1 MMHTMHQRS
10 VVITLLVVLIAVVT
24 TGCGAA
30 KKAVYLNQQANF
42 GAVET
47 VALMPLDNFTSD
59 VNAPEKVSQILT
71 IELLSADAFQLLDTG
86 QTRAALQAVGFEFT
100 GPAVSLINELSA
112 DQVRQVGE
120 ALGAQALLMGTVREL
135 GVDRSAGV
143 PAPQVSL
150 QFRLVDTASGE
161 TIWSSVVS
169 RSGAGAGARLFG
181 VGGKSVNKAIQE
193 MVREAL
199 TTLIR

>member
-1 MMHTMHQRS
+1 MTIHMLNRLFIPT
-10 VVITLLVVLIAVVT
+10 VLGALAVAALA
-24 TGCGAA
+24 GCAA
-30 KKAVYLNQQANF
+30 RKAVYLNQQANF

-47 VALMPLDNFTSD
+47 VALLPLDNFTSD
-59 VNAPEKVSQILT
+59 VNAPEKVGQILT
-71 IELLSADAFQLLDTG
+71 IELLAADAFRLVDTG
-86 QTRAALQAVGFEFT
+86 ETKAALGRAGVVLTGNAVQ
-100 GPAVSLINELSA
+100 LINEMNAEQIRS
-112 DQVRQVGE
+112 VGE
-120 ALGAQALLMGTVREL
+120 AIGAQALLMGTVREM

-150 QFRLVDTASGE
+150 QFRLVDCASGD

-193 MVREAL
+193 MIREAL
-199 TTLIR
+199 GTLID